1 MRITGKI
8 FLPLQGAGKVKEGHL
23 VNVKFENYPHMEY
36 GMVRVEITNI
46 SLVPIALG
54 ENKGYI
60 LEVHFPNGL
69 ITNYGKDLAF
79 GQQMQGTAEIITE
92 DLRLLDR
99 FLNPIRSL
107 WKQ

>member
-1 MRITGKI
+1 
-8 FLPLQGAGKVKEGHL
+8 
-23 VNVKFENYPHMEY
+23 MEY

-46 SLVPIALG
+46 SLVPVTQNDAQ
-54 ENKGYI
+54 GYI
-60 LEVHFPNGL
+60 LEVYFPNGL
-69 ITNYGKDLAF
+69 VTNYGKELAF

-107 WKQ
+107 WKK